1 MKLELSS
8 EKLFAVPVSLVE
20 TTDGV
25 ILKRGRTAIKV
36 GGEEAARVLGSV
48 LSAARNGASREQL
61 LGRFVPEERET
72 IENLV
77 DHLIGRRILI
87 SEGESPEA
95 GRDIESPL
103 DVFYWQFETQT
114 AQVRERLNA
123 RRIKIFGVNYIS
135 LRLAAGLRASGADSF
150 EIVDVPLL
158 RNAALFG
165 PGGEPNESIGSV
177 VAFDERMDP
186 DSLDCLVV
194 TSDAGGVEQLRAWN
208 EFAVLHRLHF
218 LPVLLQDLVG
228 YVGPMVAP
236 GQAPCYE
243 CVISRQNAHL
253 VDYRSR
259 RAMEAAFLQDQA
271 VGGFHPSIAAIPG
284 DIAALELT
292 KFFGLGGALARTGVL
307 IEINVL
313 GSEMKARRVLRLPR
327 CPVCSRLNSVSS
339 TAFTRSWFAGPDREK
354 SR

>member
-36 GGEEAARVLGSV
+36 GGEEAARVVGSI
-48 LSAARNGASREQL
+48 LSVASNGASREQL
-61 LGRFVPEERET
+61 LEQFVPEERET
-72 IENLV
+72 IEDLV
-77 DHLIGRRILI
+77 DHLIGRRILT
-87 SEGESPEA
+87 SEGESPDV
-95 GRDIESPL
+95 GRDVESPL

-114 AQVRERLNA
+114 AQVRERLNG

-158 RNAALFG
+158 RNAALS
-165 PGGEPNESIGSV
+165 NESIDSV

-194 TSDAGGVEQLRAWN
+194 TSDTGGVEQLRAWN
-208 EFAVLHRLHF
+208 EFAVLHRLYF

-236 GQAPCYE
+236 GQPPCYE
-243 CVISRQNAHL
+243 CVVSRQNAHL
-253 VDYRSR
+253 MDYRSR

-271 VGGFHPSIAAIPG
+271 VGGFHPSIAAVLG

-307 IEINVL
+307 IEVNIL
-313 GSEMKARRVLRLPR
+313 GTEMKARRVLRLPR
-327 CPVCSRLNSVSS
+327 CPVCSRLNSISS
-339 TAFTRSWFAGPDREK
+339 TAFTRSWFSRPDKGK
-354 SR
+354 S